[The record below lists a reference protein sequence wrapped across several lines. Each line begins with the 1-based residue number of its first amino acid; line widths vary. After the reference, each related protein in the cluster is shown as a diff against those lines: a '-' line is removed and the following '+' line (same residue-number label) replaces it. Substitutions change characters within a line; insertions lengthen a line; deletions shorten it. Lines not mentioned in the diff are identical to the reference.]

1 MRWFELIAGLLTILA
16 GAELFTGGVEWIG
29 QGMGLSEGMV
39 GSVLAAIGTALPETT
54 LPFVAI
60 LTGHGVGKD
69 IGVGAI
75 LGAPFML
82 STLAMFVLGA
92 SALAYAG
99 RGRRAMTLGPQRHV
113 ISQDLTFF
121 VGMYSLAIVAGLL
134 HVKPLDWAVA
144 GVLVISYGWYVRRH
158 YRTPGEE
165 KLEEEA
171 AGEIRP
177 LRIWAMRSAGRPGE
191 RPADPPRW
199 ASAVQTLLG
208 LALIIVGARI
218 FVAVIKS
225 LAARFG
231 IPDLPFA
238 LLLAPVATE
247 LPEQFN
253 AVLWLRRRKDTLAV
267 GNVTGAMVFQ
277 ASFPVTVGLLFT
289 PWRLEGEA
297 LAAAL
302 VSLAAALFVLA
313 SLRLRGRLSAPLLL
327 AQGALYAGYVTY
339 VLTRL

>member
-144 GVLVISYGWYVRRH
+144 GV
-158 YRTPGEE
+158 EE